1 MIKAICSWSFSAA
14 QSSLEESQLCCL
26 SLHSYTW
33 QLLTPGW
40 VNIPGLTSMF
50 ISVKSE
56 LLRNEDETPA
66 QSALALCPGFDS
78 SWWKFSACTRIASPV
93 FMMALGI
100 HRALSESSLAGCDSS
115 KKALGR
121 FWPSIR
127 QGNELLWLVCG
138 CSRGGVCADLH
149 CSSRLPRVAGLCRWV
164 IAAGP
169 GSAQLQCQCSLGLR
183 ALWREKAEW
192 LQTHLHSLVFLA
204 TTWCFNAVVPR
215 LPGT

>member
-1 MIKAICSWSFSAA
+1 MIKAIFSWSFSAA
-14 QSSLEESQLCCL
+14 QSSPEESQLCYL

-78 SWWKFSACTRIASPV
+78 SWWKFSVCVSIASPV

-100 HRALSESSLAGCDSS
+100 HRALSGSSLAGYDSS

-127 QGNELLWLVCG
+127 QGNELLWLVWVLKGRCLCWPSLFQQAASCCWAMQVSDSCG
-138 CSRGGVCADLH
+138 PWQCSAAVPVL
-149 CSSRLPRVAGLCRWV
+149 SRLE
-164 IAAGP
+164 
-169 GSAQLQCQCSLGLR
+169 SSLT
-183 ALWREKAEW
+183 REGWMAPDSSSFPSFSCCY
-192 LQTHLHSLVFLA
+192 LMF
-204 TTWCFNAVVPR
+204 
-215 LPGT
+215 